1 MPSLTPVL
9 LTEKSTQK
17 LPRPLLLFMLIAY
30 VLCGIIGKTPWR
42 GEDAIAFGMALSFS
56 QHMGVDSLQM
66 VANAEVAQYGPI
78 WFALLGICIRFL
90 PFLPAP
96 IAAAIPVIASLLLA
110 VYALWQAT
118 FYLAKTSAAQ
128 PLNLALGGQPQPI
141 AYARAVADGAVLL
154 LLATIGIALPLHEMT
169 ALSFQFTVLSTIL
182 AGLSLSLH
190 REHKP
195 IAYTVVS
202 VSLIVLGAS
211 IGLHSTINVCVWLLL
226 LMQLPAWRFLYKAL
240 PILLLSAVLGVSLPF
255 FWAYYLNQTHYID
268 ALWAWN
274 LAQFGWISYDRLK
287 WLLSNLWFT
296 TWPALPFAL
305 VALWRWRKH
314 WHTAHIGLGLSF
326 ISVMLCSLLTH
337 TQITQAHL
345 MAVVPGALVLAAF
358 LLPALPRIWM
368 NAIDWFGIMALSF
381 SIALCW
387 LMWVAMTFG
396 WPADLSRNIMRLAPD
411 LNTNIRWFNVLVASL
426 ATLLWLFVVRWRA
439 LSAKTVIWRAAVIWS
454 AGSLTVWVLIG
465 TLFMPWLNHVKT
477 YKPVALALKAAFDSP
492 IKNMPKPSNLIVDL
506 NSTVI
511 NNTDEL
517 ADIVSFNRLISP
529 IHLPF
534 WLIKPSI
541 NQTTQTIQPA
551 CISLLKVGL
560 AQRAI
565 LAYFSNLNFEQQ
577 SFLNTHQIN
586 SQSEQAPLNIPPTVA
601 CNWILEYTSL
611 NDLFP
616 IKPTPYLNENSQA
629 PKGHW
634 VLRWEGRRFIE
645 KDERFRLYQRIKTT
659 KF

>member
-1 MPSLTPVL
+1 MSSLTPVL

-30 VLCGIIGKTPWR
+30 VLCGIMGKTPWR
-42 GEDAIAFGMALSFS
+42 GEDAVAFGMALSFS
-56 QHMGVDSLQM
+56 QHLGIDSLQM
-66 VANAEVAQYGPI
+66 VANAQVAEYGLI
-78 WFALLGICIRFL
+78 WFALLGLFIRFL
-90 PFLPAP
+90 PFLSAP
-96 IAAAIPVIASLLLA
+96 VAAAIPVVASLLLA
-110 VYALWQAT
+110 VYALWQTT

-154 LLATIGIALPLHEMT
+154 LLATLGIALPLHEMT
-169 ALSFQFTVLSTIL
+169 ALSFQFTLLSTVL
-182 AGLSLSLH
+182 AGLSLSLYHEH
-190 REHKP
+190 RR
-195 IAYTVVS
+195 IAYAVIS
-202 VSLIVLGAS
+202 VSLILLGAS
-211 IGLHSTINVCVWLLL
+211 IGLYSTVTVCIWLLL
-226 LMQLPAWRFLYKAL
+226 LMRLPAWTFLYKAL

-255 FWAYYLNQTHYID
+255 FWAYYLNQTHYVD

-287 WLLSNLWFT
+287 WLLSNLWFI

-337 TQITQAHL
+337 TQVTQAHL
-345 MAVVPGALVLAAF
+345 MAIVPGALILAAF

-387 LMWVAMTFG
+387 LMWIAMTFG
-396 WPADLSRNIMRLAPD
+396 WPADLSRNIMRLAPG
-411 LNTNIRWFNVLVASL
+411 LNLDIRWFNVLIASL
-426 ATLLWLFVVRWRA
+426 ATLLWVFVVRWRA
-439 LSAKTVIWRAAVIWS
+439 LSAKTVIWRGAVIWS
-454 AGSLTVWVLIG
+454 AGSLTIWVLIG

-477 YKPVALALKAAFDSP
+477 YKPVALALKAAFNSP
-492 IKNMPKPSNLIVDL
+492 IINTPKSSHLIVGL
-506 NSTVI
+506 NPIAI

-517 ADIVSFNRLISP
+517 ADIVSFNQLITP
-529 IHLPF
+529 INSPF
-534 WLIKPSI
+534 WLIKPPI
-541 NQTTQTIQPA
+541 NQTIQTIQPA

-565 LAYFSNLNFEQQ
+565 LAYFSELTFEPQ
-577 SFLNTHQIN
+577 SFLNTNQIN
-586 SQSEQAPLNIPPTVA
+586 SQSEQAPLNNPHTVA
-601 CNWILEYTSL
+601 CDWVLEYTTL
-611 NDLFP
+611 NTLLP
-616 IKPTPYLNENSQA
+616 LKPTPYLTDNSQA
-629 PKGHW
+629 PEGRW

-645 KDERFRLYQRIKTT
+645 KDERFRLYQRIKI
-659 KF
+659 K